1 LTVFVITNIVV
12 TMKSMSEE
20 LHQTK
25 PFRSLEDEAYLALR
39 LTSRVTEEPWD
50 RHLRKTAGI
59 SPSQYNLLR
68 ILRGAGAEGRTMS
81 EIRERMINRDPDVT
95 RLADGT
101 VKRGLAHRMRDPGDR
116 RVVKLFITEP
126 GLDLLARLDADV
138 DRYLEDAL
146 GGLSDPKLEKLIELL
161 GEIRE
166 QMRRFPA
173 GEYAGP

>member
-1 LTVFVITNIVV
+1 MK
-12 TMKSMSEE
+12 TMAEE
-20 LHQTK
+20 LRQTK

-39 LTSRVTEEPWD
+39 LTSRVMEEPWD
-50 RHLRKTAGI
+50 RHLRKAAGI

-68 ILRGAGAEGRTMS
+68 ILRGAGEAGRTMG

-95 RLADGT
+95 RLADST

-126 GLDLLARLDADV
+126 GLELLARLDPDV

-146 GGLSDPKLEKLIELL
+146 GGLSDRQLQQLIDLL
-161 GEIRE
+161 GEVRE
-166 QMRRFPA
+166 QVRRFPA
-173 GEYAGP
+173 EEDAGP